1 MSFYMLVLLLH
12 VVSATLLLGTS
23 IVGEPAVRAAARRT
37 SRPGELR
44 AYLGVGE
51 RMAPI
56 SPVAALGVLATG
68 LYLTG
73 AIGAW
78 SLGWVQLSMALW
90 LVNSVV
96 AVAVVKPAI
105 GRVAAE
111 AGETSDA
118 SIGLR
123 LDEARWSAGWTWGV
137 DILATN
143 DAAMLCIM
151 VLKPGLAGS
160 LATLVLAYTVVV
172 AGRAVRGRRRPP
184 AVEGGELA
192 SGATQAPE
200 MGTAA

>member
-56 SPVAALGVLATG
+56 SPVTALGVLASG

-96 AVAVVKPAI
+96 AVAVVKPAV

-111 AGETSDA
+111 AGETSDG
-118 SIGLR
+118 SIGPR
-123 LDEARWSAGWTWGV
+123 LDGMRWSTGWTWGV

-143 DAAMLCIM
+143 DAVMLCIM

-172 AGRAVRGRRRPP
+172 AGRAVLGRRHPRV
-184 AVEGGELA
+184 VEGGELA

-200 MGTAA
+200 IGTAA

>member
-1 MSFYMLVLLLH
+1 
-12 VVSATLLLGTS
+12 
-23 IVGEPAVRAAARRT
+23 
-37 SRPGELR
+37 
-44 AYLGVGE
+44 
-51 RMAPI
+51 
-56 SPVAALGVLATG
+56 
-68 LYLTG
+68 
-73 AIGAW
+73 
-78 SLGWVQLSMALW
+78 
-90 LVNSVV
+90 VV

-200 MGTAA
+200 IGTAA